1 MVRIEVEEV
10 NEGLRNEDIRV
21 VRKGSRIDFYIIWVV
36 WL

>member
-21 VRKGSRIDFYIIWVV
+21 VRKGSRIDF
-36 WL
+36 